1 MDLAR
6 VQHQFANLASH
17 PVARA
22 FAISLAFHL
31 LVLGVFEVAYRAG
44 WLPSAYAPSVL
55 LAQQLQRTQVL
66 PSELQAL
73 NQPDPDVQRELPI
86 IFVEVDPSQ
95 EAPDAPE
102 DTKFYSMRNS
112 RAADAA
118 RDPKTDIP
126 NIDGKQTQVLRT
138 ADRAP
143 SKAAPLQP
151 VAPPPQPQPEERQ
164 PDPEPK
170 VAKQET
176 KPEPVRPPVQPKP
189 KEEPRPEP
197 EPVKPNDEKPGDLA
211 MAKPVQEV
219 VQPAARPPMEKQ
231 PATEQ
236 KAATPNPTP
245 AKQRP
250 RRLADVKAP
259 DPGLAGQKVKQDGGA
274 RRYSLSSSFDAKA
287 TPFGAYDWMI
297 INAIQQRW
305 YALLEERDYGR
316 NFTGRVVLEFRLN
329 SDGRVTEMRVLEN
342 GVSEILALICQRAV
356 QDPAPFEPWPNDM
369 RRMIGADYR
378 EVKFTF
384 HYN

>member
-6 VQHQFANLASH
+6 VQHQFANLTSH
-17 PVARA
+17 TVVRA
-22 FAISLAFHL
+22 FAISLALHL
-31 LVLGVFEVAYRAG
+31 LVLGIFEIAYRSG

-55 LAQQLQRTQVL
+55 LARQLQRTQVL

-73 NQPDPDVQRELPI
+73 NQPEPDVKRELPI
-86 IFVEVDPSQ
+86 IFVEVDQAQ
-95 EAPDAPE
+95 ESPDVPD
-102 DTKFYSMRNS
+102 DTQYYSMRNS

-126 NIDGKQTQVLRT
+126 KIDGKQTQVLRT

-151 VAPPPQPQPEERQ
+151 TAPPPQPEERPSEQPEPQ
-164 PDPEPK
+164 
-170 VAKQET
+170 VAKQEP
-176 KPEPVRPPVQPKP
+176 KPEPVRPQPQP
-189 KEEPRPEP
+189 KEEPRQAAK
-197 EPVKPNDEKPGDLA
+197 PVEPNDEKPGDLA
-211 MAKPVQEV
+211 MAKPVQQAV
-219 VQPAARPPMEKQ
+219 PPVARPPVEKQ
-231 PATEQ
+231 PETDR
-236 KAATPNPTP
+236 KAVTPSP
-245 AKQRP
+245 APPRQRP

-259 DPGLAGQKVKQDGGA
+259 DPGLMGQKVKQDGGA
-274 RRYSLSSSFDAKA
+274 RRFSLTSSFDAKA

-305 YALLEERDYGR
+305 YALLEERDFAR